1 MTTAEHID
9 AALDHLRAIGHSHAA
24 DALTREHVEYAAA
37 HLREAWIAN
46 EGQTATTPDRTH
58 QAVAQF
64 YKLQRFMVARA
75 ARVDEFEKLQSKL
88 NAQAAEQ
95 RAAALADMQRT
106 P

>member
-1 MTTAEHID
+1 MTTAQHLD
-9 AALDHLRAIGHSHAA
+9 AALEHLRAIGHGHEA
-24 DALTREHVEYAAA
+24 DALTRA
-37 HLREAWIAN
+37 HIEFASAHIREAWIADD
-46 EGQTATTPDRTH
+46 GQTASTPEATH

-64 YKLQRFMVARA
+64 YKLQRFMAAKA

-95 RAAALADMQRT
+95 RAAALADMQQT